1 MWGKAGRSGIEAKR
15 RREIPRVIVPS
26 SEAVNVYQDLRR
38 KGGWLWKHDG
48 PC

>member
-26 SEAVNVYQDLRR
+26 SEAANVYQDLRG
-38 KGGWLWKHDG
+38 KADGCGDTTG